1 VSSIGLYQVYG
12 LIISLYFIKMLGMKK
27 PLGRAMIGHKM
38 PLSMSRLGSKLT
50 PMVRGAMKPAN
61 EVVKNVSSGLERRIL
76 KR

>member
-1 VSSIGLYQVYG
+1 MIGQ
-12 LIISLYFIKMLGMKK
+12 KT
-27 PLGRAMIGHKM
+27 PLGKAMIGHKM

-50 PMVRGAMKPAN
+50 PMVRGSMKPVN

>member
-1 VSSIGLYQVYG
+1 
-12 LIISLYFIKMLGMKK
+12 MLGMKK

-38 PLSMSRLGSKLT
+38 PLSMSRIGSKLN
-50 PMVRGAMKPAN
+50 PMVRGAMKPAT